1 MSLQPREAQFMAA
14 LQIGPA
20 HPEDALEVAALH
32 VSAWR
37 VAYAGILPEK
47 YLAQLSVEARAAL
60 WRESILRGTP
70 ALCLAREVMPAA
82 DGQLNFEPVGRSPA
96 LGFAS
101 YGPCRDEDLPA
112 TWGEIWAIYVLPAH
126 WSHGIGRALWRY
138 ACAELRR
145 DGYQHVSLWVLAD
158 NERAIRFY
166 RRAGLEPD
174 AGVTQTIERGG
185 RSLTEVRYRAAL

>member
-1 MSLQPREAQFMAA
+1 MSLREAQTMAA

-37 VAYAGILPEK
+37 VAYAGILPEE

-60 WRESILRGTP
+60 WRESILWGTP
-70 ALCLAREVMPAA
+70 ALCLAREEMPEA
-82 DGQLNFEPVGRSPA
+82 DGEMSGRWRA

-101 YGPCRDEDLPA
+101 YGRCRDEDVPD

-126 WSHGIGRALWRY
+126 WSRGIGRALWRY

-166 RRAGLEPD
+166 HRAGLEPD